1 MYIKQI
7 LFSVCVVTGMAGSA
21 VWALDDDSLDN
32 YDVEIIRNHESSTA
46 KSGDDGIVV
55 GSTSYREKGSSD
67 GKSSAPS
74 SSESS
79 TSSSQNASSDE
90 WDTEQGV
97 SVTAKD
103 TEPRTPVNTENST
116 SGRSLGMGCSRP
128 ENIPDVTVDTPKIK
142 RIDLTEV
149 STVYTVVK
157 GDTVGKLIGELAP
170 QGADV
175 TSGQLLAAI
184 ARANPKTFNG
194 GNLQIGSKLAVP
206 SAERIALES
215 DKVGKDILSRINAG
229 KMAGYSIP
237 RLQLPW
243 EEEDARIAKQ
253 KAAKA
258 ARDETLKKQQDD
270 YQACLDAVK
279 RKKEEAELKKAKE
292 LEEARKEAE
301 RKAREEWEMENTEA
315 DLASDDFMIADPEE
329 EAAAKAAKEREEN
342 IVLNEQGKR
351 VIVLKQNKDSDKAGN
366 NTAASAGGRISGAN
380 IIFNGNDVY
389 ARDSSGRTVKNTEG
403 AASASSA
410 ELDRM
415 RKELADA
422 QNVNQALLNEK
433 IRQTEKISRLEEQF
447 EGLSSKI
454 DNIAQMQTMQI
465 TDAAEARQA
474 REQSQSEEG
483 STSWLI
489 WIAGIFGGVIL
500 YGIVL
505 VPMLRNNRKLREKLQ
520 SSVYGRVII
529 DNPVVRRC
537 HDIKVKIRSSLKKF
551 LEDSEQKELEIGERI
566 AEEERQKAEQ
576 EQIEAKKGAVFFKE
590 QETNEAD
597 VSNVGSTD
605 VNAES
610 SVEEVLPQEVKAE
623 PEYQPT
629 SMVIEIESD
638 PVVPVGFSEEDQLE
652 VPPSVSHDDDIVATT
667 ENPEPKTV
675 D

>member
-7 LFSVCVVTGMAGSA
+7 LFSVCVVTGMSGTA
-21 VWALDDDSLDN
+21 VWALDDGSLDN
-32 YDVEIIRNHESSTA
+32 YEVEIIRSHPSAAEHSA
-46 KSGDDGIVV
+46 DDGIVI
-55 GSTSYREKGSSD
+55 GSSSYREKGASD
-67 GKSSAPS
+67 GNSSAPT

-79 TSSSQNASSDE
+79 TSSSQNGSGDE
-90 WDTEQGV
+90 WDTEQGI

-103 TEPRTPVNTENST
+103 TEARSAVNSDNT
-116 SGRSLGMGCSRP
+116 SSGKNLGMGCSRP
-128 ENIPDVTVDTPKIK
+128 ENIPDVIIDTPKIK
-142 RIDLTEV
+142 RVDLTEV
-149 STVYTVVK
+149 SSVYTVVK
-157 GDTVGKLIGELAP
+157 GDTVGKLIAELVP

-184 ARANPKTFNG
+184 VRANPKTFNG

-206 SAERIALES
+206 SADRIALES
-215 DKVGKDILSRINAG
+215 DKVGKDILSRINTG

-253 KAAKA
+253 KVAKE

-270 YQACLDAVK
+270 YQACLDTVK
-279 RKKEEAELKKAKE
+279 RKKEEAELKKARE
-292 LEEARKEAE
+292 IEEARKEAE
-301 RKAREEWEMENTEA
+301 RKAREEWEMANTEA

-329 EAAAKAAKEREEN
+329 EAAARAAKEREEN

-351 VIVLKQNKDSDKAGN
+351 VIVLKQNRDSDKADG
-366 NTAASAGGRISGAN
+366 NTASSAGGRISGAN
-380 IIFNGNDVY
+380 IIFNGKDVY
-389 ARDSSGRTVKNTEG
+389 ARDSSGRTVKNTE
-403 AASASSA
+403 AASSASSA

-422 QNVNQALLNEK
+422 QSVNQALLNEK

-454 DNIAQMQTMQI
+454 DNIAQMQTIQI
-465 TDAAEARQA
+465 TDAAEAKQA
-474 REQSQSEEG
+474 REQSQSDEG
-483 STSWLI
+483 KTSWLTWMACI
-489 WIAGIFGGVIL
+489 LGGVIL

-505 VPMLRNNRKLREKLQ
+505 VPMLRNNRKLREILQ
-520 SSVYGRVII
+520 ASVYGRIII
-529 DNPVVRRC
+529 DNPVSRKC
-537 HDIKVKIRSSLKKF
+537 HDIKVKIRSSLKKY
-551 LEDSEQKELEIGERI
+551 LEDSEQKEQEIGERI
-566 AEEERQKAEQ
+566 AEEERQKAER
-576 EQIEAKKGAVFFKE
+576 EQIEAQKGAVFFKE
-590 QETNEAD
+590 QATEAAAGAD
-597 VSNVGSTD
+597 GSAE
-605 VNAES
+605 VNAGTDIG
-610 SVEEVLPQEVKAE
+610 EVVPQEAGSE

-652 VPPSVSHDDDIVATT
+652 VPPSVSHDDEIVATT